1 MAAVLVWVLIVA
13 TVALGIGTVVALV
26 FTLLRLR
33 RQVQGDR
40 K

>member
-13 TVALGIGTVVALV
+13 TVALAIGTLVALV
-26 FTLLRLR
+26 FTLLGLR
-33 RQVQGDR
+33 RHLQGET